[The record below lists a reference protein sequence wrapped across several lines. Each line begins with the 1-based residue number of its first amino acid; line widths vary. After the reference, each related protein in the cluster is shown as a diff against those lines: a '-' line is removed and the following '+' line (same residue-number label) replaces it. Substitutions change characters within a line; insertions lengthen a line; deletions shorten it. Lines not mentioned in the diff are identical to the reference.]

1 MKRVVNTLKTNSNTA
16 GFTLI
21 ELLVIIIIVGILAA
35 ILAPTWLSF
44 LNRQRVGTVRS
55 DLLQT
60 IKQAQQDAIQRR
72 QTVSLEFTNTDDGYP
87 AIDRGIEQVLGSGS
101 GLRPDMVALL
111 SYYIDDEDGPE
122 SDVNISFDYQGKP
135 INEEAV
141 DFITGTSTDLSE
153 GEGLPFVISVSDQN
167 ASEIQCVIIANL
179 IGSLKTAEGEDC
191 ALPDVEIDPAGS

>member
-72 QTVSLEFTNTDDGYP
+72 QTVSLEFTNTNDGYP

-101 GLRPDMVALL
+101 GLRPDMVSLL
-111 SYYIDDEDGPE
+111 SYYIDDEDEPQ

-135 INEEAV
+135 INEMAV
-141 DFITGTSTDLSE
+141 PLLGASTDLSE
-153 GEGLPFVISVSDQN
+153 NEGLPFVISVSDQN

-191 ALPDVEIDPAGS
+191 ALPEVEIDPAGS